1 MAGYVVTVMQRHVVL
16 TGLVAALAATAS
28 ASLAQSPTAVKA
40 ARDATLEAKALTYRL
55 DSASGTHVGT
65 VTLQRIGS
73 TRSRITVKLANPAAA
88 GTRITLHSGQQCHDP
103 HVSGTANQ
111 VVLNPVS
118 QQVSQTVV
126 ALPLENLQ
134 SGNYLVDVQNATARS
149 QFSSACARLGSQ

>member
-1 MAGYVVTVMQRHVVL
+1 MQRPAVL
-16 TGLVAALAATAS
+16 TVLVAALAATAS

-40 ARDATLEAKALTYRL
+40 AHDATREAKAFTYRL
-55 DSASGTHVGT
+55 DSPGGSHLGT
-65 VTLQRIGS
+65 VTLERIGS
-73 TRSRITVKLANPAAA
+73 THSRIIVRLANPAAA
-88 GTRITLHSGQQCHDP
+88 GTRITLHSGKQCHEP
-103 HVSGTANQ
+103 AYTGAAPTQ

-149 QFSSACARLGSQ
+149 QFSTACARLGSH

>member
-1 MAGYVVTVMQRHVVL
+1 LAGYEVKVMQRRVAL
-16 TGLVAALAATAS
+16 TALIAALAATTS

-40 ARDATLEAKALTYRL
+40 ARDATRQAEALTYQL
-55 DSASGTHVGT
+55 DSASGSHLGT

-88 GTRITLHSGQQCHDP
+88 GTRITLYSGQQCHDP

-134 SGNYLVDVQNATARS
+134 SGNYLVEVQNATARS

>member
-1 MAGYVVTVMQRHVVL
+1 MQRRAVL
-16 TGLVAALAATAS
+16 TALIAALAATAS
-28 ASLAQSPTAVKA
+28 AGLAQSPTAVKA
-40 ARDATLEAKALTYRL
+40 AHDATRQAKAFIYEL
-55 DSASGTHVGT
+55 DSGSGTKIGT

-103 HVSGTANQ
+103 HVSATANQ

-134 SGNYLVDVQNATARS
+134 SGHYLVDVQNATARG

>member
-1 MAGYVVTVMQRHVVL
+1 MQRRVAL
-16 TGLVAALAATAS
+16 TALIAALAATAS
-28 ASLAQSPTAVKA
+28 ASLAQSQSPTAIKA
-40 ARDATLEAKALTYRL
+40 ARDATRQAEALTYRL
-55 DSASGTHVGT
+55 DSASGSHLGT

-73 TRSRITVKLANPAAA
+73 TRSRITVRLLNPAAA

-134 SGNYLVDVQNATARS
+134 SGNYLIDVQNATARS